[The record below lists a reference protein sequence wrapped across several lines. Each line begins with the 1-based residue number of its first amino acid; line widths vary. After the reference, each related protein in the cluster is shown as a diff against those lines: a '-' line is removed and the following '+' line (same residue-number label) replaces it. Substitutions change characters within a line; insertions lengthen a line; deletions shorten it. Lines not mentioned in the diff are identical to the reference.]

1 MFCKTTK
8 KRIESP
14 VRFYHKGIKYLALGL
29 AGLTAAGM
37 ASCTKEKKSSGDKP
51 SIQFTGLSGNTIKAG
66 SNQVIYINFN
76 FSDGNGDLGNK
87 PSSGNYDIYTKDSRN
102 DSSDVNYFFPQD
114 LPDNV
119 EPGREI
125 SGVCNLGLL
134 GAFVLLRPNR
144 PDGDTVRYEIYIK
157 DRAGNESNR
166 FTTPDIYI
174 VP

>member
-1 MFCKTTK
+1 M
-8 KRIESP
+8 SSG
-14 VRFYHKGIKYLALGL
+14 RFDHRGIIYRALGL
-29 AGLTAAGM
+29 VLLAAIS
-37 ASCTKEKKSSGDKP
+37 ATSCTKEKKSSGSIP
-51 SIQFTGLSGNTIKAG
+51 RIQFTGLSGNTIKAG
-66 SNQVIYINFN
+66 SSQVIYINFN

-87 PSSGNYDIYTKDSRN
+87 PSSGNYDIYTKDSRD

-119 EPGREI
+119 EAGQEI

-134 GAFVLLRPNR
+134 GAYVLLRPDR

>member
-1 MFCKTTK
+1 MP
-8 KRIESP
+8 IG
-14 VRFYHKGIKYLALGL
+14 RFYPKGIRHVALSMAVLALV
-29 AGLTAAGM
+29 AIS
-37 ASCTKEKKSSGDKP
+37 SCTKSKKSSGNVPK
-51 SIQFTGLSGNTIKAG
+51 IQFIGLSGNTIKAG
-66 SNQVIYINFN
+66 SSQVIYINFS

-114 LPDNV
+114 LPNNV
-119 EPGREI
+119 EAGQEV

-134 GAFVLLRPNR
+134 GAFVLLRPDR
-144 PDGDTVRYEIYIK
+144 PDRDTVRYEIYIK